1 MPYGCLGRGNKCH
14 RNPPYV
20 QASRILCVATC
31 ENSRVN
37 IAAAHNKGEGEGFE
51 CEGLLVDIE
60 MSKLF
65 KARTIL

>member
-1 MPYGCLGRGNKCH
+1 MVVWDGGTSAIATRRTFKRVGYF
-14 RNPPYV
+14 
-20 QASRILCVATC
+20 CVATC

-37 IAAAHNKGEGEGFE
+37 IAAAHNEGEGEGFE

-65 KARTIL
+65 